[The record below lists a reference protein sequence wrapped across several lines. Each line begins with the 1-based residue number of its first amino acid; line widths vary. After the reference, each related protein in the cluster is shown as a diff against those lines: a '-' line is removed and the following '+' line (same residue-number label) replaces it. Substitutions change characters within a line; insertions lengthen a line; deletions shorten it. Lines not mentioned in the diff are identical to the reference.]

1 MSPATPNCRRKK
13 KRICAASSCERRSQ
27 RWNRARSNREL
38 ENESPTHLRTQ
49 ASADL
54 AQVGVAYSVRVHTVI
69 FIYRTARKETRRKWP
84 ESQSRSGDTC
94 SRRAQLFPGSGSISS
109 ATKRV

>member
-13 KRICAASSCERRSQ
+13 KKICAASSCERRSQ

-54 AQVGVAYSVRVHTVI
+54 AQEGVAYSVRVHTVI
-69 FIYRTARKETRRKWP
+69 FIYRTARKDTPRQAP
-84 ESQSRSGDTC
+84 ERQSRGEGNRALRA
-94 SRRAQLFPGSGSISS
+94 RRFHSNRSLPSDQ
-109 ATKRV
+109 KR